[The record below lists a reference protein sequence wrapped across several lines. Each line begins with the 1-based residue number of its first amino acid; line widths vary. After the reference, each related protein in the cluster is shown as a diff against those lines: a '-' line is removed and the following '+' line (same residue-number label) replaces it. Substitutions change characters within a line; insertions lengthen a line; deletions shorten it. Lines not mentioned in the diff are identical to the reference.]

1 MQIQKE
7 NTELGQIEY
16 AFRTGEP
23 LIVLLNCF
31 GSFDT
36 IQNFSQVLKYLPK
49 DLEIFAPDFL
59 NTGYSGKSIK
69 SYSITDE
76 AKIINK
82 LNAKNVIILAHS
94 IGGVYAFQVRDKV
107 KNLKA
112 FVGIEPTDREII
124 LNPPQEKAYLKRNKN
139 ETISEK
145 FIHQKI
151 FDLFSETEAKTF
163 WQTIEK
169 NEAHFND
176 QDDQHLM
183 NAMKKDVFWFNQDK
197 WNDSIPT
204 IIITEK
210 YRMSEYERSEYF
222 NQNSESKI
230 IPMGTF
236 HYIQW
241 EYPHEIADIL

>member
-1 MQIQKE
+1 MSLNQIIIIHIVRIKGRIIIFSKLTNLLRKI
-7 NTELGQIEY
+7 NT
-16 AFRTGEP
+16 FRP
-23 LIVLLNCF
+23 L
-31 GSFDT
+31 T
-36 IQNFSQVLKYLPK
+36 K
-49 DLEIFAPDFL
+49 DE
-59 NTGYSGKSIK
+59 
-69 SYSITDE
+69 
-76 AKIINK
+76 
-82 LNAKNVIILAHS
+82 V
-94 IGGVYAFQVRDKV
+94 
-107 KNLKA
+107 
-112 FVGIEPTDREII
+112 
-124 LNPPQEKAYLKRNKN
+124 
-139 ETISEK
+139 
-145 FIHQKI
+145 
-151 FDLFSETEAKTF
+151 
-163 WQTIEK
+163 QTIEK

-241 EYPHEIADIL
+241 EYPHEIADILISLSK

>member
-1 MQIQKE
+1 M
-7 NTELGQIEY
+7 EL
-16 AFRTGEP
+16 
-23 LIVLLNCF
+23 
-31 GSFDT
+31 S
-36 IQNFSQVLKYLPK
+36 K
-49 DLEIFAPDFL
+49 DE
-59 NTGYSGKSIK
+59 
-69 SYSITDE
+69 
-76 AKIINK
+76 
-82 LNAKNVIILAHS
+82 V
-94 IGGVYAFQVRDKV
+94 
-107 KNLKA
+107 
-112 FVGIEPTDREII
+112 
-124 LNPPQEKAYLKRNKN
+124 
-139 ETISEK
+139 
-145 FIHQKI
+145 
-151 FDLFSETEAKTF
+151 
-163 WQTIEK
+163 QTIEK

-241 EYPHEIADIL
+241 EYPHEIADILISLSK

>member
-1 MQIQKE
+1 M
-7 NTELGQIEY
+7 
-16 AFRTGEP
+16 
-23 LIVLLNCF
+23 
-31 GSFDT
+31 
-36 IQNFSQVLKYLPK
+36 
-49 DLEIFAPDFL
+49 
-59 NTGYSGKSIK
+59 
-69 SYSITDE
+69 
-76 AKIINK
+76 
-82 LNAKNVIILAHS
+82 NAKNVIILAHS

-124 LNPPQEKAYLKRNKN
+124 LNPPQEKAYLERNKN

-197 WNDSIPT
+197 WNDSIST

-210 YRMSEYERSEYF
+210 CRMSEYERSEYF
-222 NQNSESKI
+222 NQNVGVSS
-230 IPMGTF
+230 
-236 HYIQW
+236 
-241 EYPHEIADIL
+241 

>member
-124 LNPPQEKAYLKRNKN
+124 LNPPQEKAYLERNKN
-139 ETISEK
+139 VNCNNN
-145 FIHQKI
+145 
-151 FDLFSETEAKTF
+151 LNTF
-163 WQTIEK
+163 
-169 NEAHFND
+169 
-176 QDDQHLM
+176 
-183 NAMKKDVFWFNQDK
+183 V
-197 WNDSIPT
+197 
-204 IIITEK
+204 
-210 YRMSEYERSEYF
+210 
-222 NQNSESKI
+222 
-230 IPMGTF
+230 
-236 HYIQW
+236 
-241 EYPHEIADIL
+241 

>member
-1 MQIQKE
+1 MSLNQIIIIHIVRIKGRIIIFSKLTNLLRKI
-7 NTELGQIEY
+7 NT
-16 AFRTGEP
+16 FRP
-23 LIVLLNCF
+23 L
-31 GSFDT
+31 T
-36 IQNFSQVLKYLPK
+36 K
-49 DLEIFAPDFL
+49 DE
-59 NTGYSGKSIK
+59 
-69 SYSITDE
+69 
-76 AKIINK
+76 
-82 LNAKNVIILAHS
+82 V
-94 IGGVYAFQVRDKV
+94 
-107 KNLKA
+107 
-112 FVGIEPTDREII
+112 
-124 LNPPQEKAYLKRNKN
+124 
-139 ETISEK
+139 
-145 FIHQKI
+145 
-151 FDLFSETEAKTF
+151 
-163 WQTIEK
+163 QTIEK

-176 QDDQHLM
+176 QDDQHIM

>member
-124 LNPPQEKAYLKRNKN
+124 LNPPQEKAYLERNKN

-151 FDLFSETEAKTF
+151 FADC
-163 WQTIEK
+163 
-169 NEAHFND
+169 
-176 QDDQHLM
+176 
-183 NAMKKDVFWFNQDK
+183 
-197 WNDSIPT
+197 
-204 IIITEK
+204 
-210 YRMSEYERSEYF
+210 
-222 NQNSESKI
+222 KI
-230 IPMGTF
+230 KLNT
-236 HYIQW
+236 
-241 EYPHEIADIL
+241 

>member
-1 MQIQKE
+1 MSLNQIIIIHIVRIKGRIIIFSKLTNLLRKI
-7 NTELGQIEY
+7 NT
-16 AFRTGEP
+16 FRP
-23 LIVLLNCF
+23 L
-31 GSFDT
+31 T
-36 IQNFSQVLKYLPK
+36 K
-49 DLEIFAPDFL
+49 DE
-59 NTGYSGKSIK
+59 
-69 SYSITDE
+69 
-76 AKIINK
+76 
-82 LNAKNVIILAHS
+82 V
-94 IGGVYAFQVRDKV
+94 
-107 KNLKA
+107 
-112 FVGIEPTDREII
+112 
-124 LNPPQEKAYLKRNKN
+124 
-139 ETISEK
+139 
-145 FIHQKI
+145 
-151 FDLFSETEAKTF
+151 
-163 WQTIEK
+163 QTTEK

-176 QDDQHLM
+176 QDDQHIM

>member
-1 MQIQKE
+1 MSLNQIIIIHIVRIKGRIIIFSKLTNLLRKI
-7 NTELGQIEY
+7 NT
-16 AFRTGEP
+16 FRP
-23 LIVLLNCF
+23 L
-31 GSFDT
+31 T
-36 IQNFSQVLKYLPK
+36 K
-49 DLEIFAPDFL
+49 DE
-59 NTGYSGKSIK
+59 
-69 SYSITDE
+69 
-76 AKIINK
+76 
-82 LNAKNVIILAHS
+82 V
-94 IGGVYAFQVRDKV
+94 
-107 KNLKA
+107 
-112 FVGIEPTDREII
+112 
-124 LNPPQEKAYLKRNKN
+124 
-139 ETISEK
+139 
-145 FIHQKI
+145 
-151 FDLFSETEAKTF
+151 
-163 WQTIEK
+163 QTIEK